1 MQNIN
6 SISLFDFLKKF
17 GNKDLS
23 ELGWSIDVRRAIG
36 GFPTFKGYE
45 NNRVIIK

>member
-17 GNKDLS
+17 GKKDLS
-23 ELGWSIDVRRAIG
+23 ELGLEYRCEDGNGRFSYVQGI
-36 GFPTFKGYE
+36 
-45 NNRVIIK
+45 